1 METPCTLPR
10 TLWPERIVA
19 PLAAALAAVGAA
31 SIFGWW
37 FQSDLLLRPFGSMEP
52 IKFNGAVTLR
62 FLERLGY
69 RADAVGNG
77 IEAVTAVESRS
88 YQLVLMDIQM
98 PEMDGFEASR
108 QIRRRIPVARQPK
121 IVALTANAM
130 QGDRELCLAAGMD
143 DYISKPVKL
152 HEIDSVI
159 RRLFGSDS
167 ASPITPGYEEDGQ
180 ISI

>member
-1 METPCTLPR
+1 METPSTLPR

-52 IKFNGAVTLR
+52 IKFNGADTL
-62 FLERLGY
+62 LL
-69 RADAVGNG
+69 
-77 IEAVTAVESRS
+77 
-88 YQLVLMDIQM
+88 
-98 PEMDGFEASR
+98 
-108 QIRRRIPVARQPK
+108 
-121 IVALTANAM
+121 
-130 QGDRELCLAAGMD
+130 LAAGMD